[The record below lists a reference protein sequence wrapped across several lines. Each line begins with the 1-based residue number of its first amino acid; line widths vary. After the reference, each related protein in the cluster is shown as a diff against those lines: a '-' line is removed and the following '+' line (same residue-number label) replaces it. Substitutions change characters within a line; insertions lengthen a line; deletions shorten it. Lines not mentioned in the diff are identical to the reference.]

1 LRGAAHVA
9 GNEEAGMPTTY
20 TNEEIERRLHDFER
34 ANHRDHVRF
43 VLGAAVVAIAI
54 TLLVVMMLYGMQG
67 WAV

>member
-1 LRGAAHVA
+1 
-9 GNEEAGMPTTY
+9 MPTTY